1 MQIQAHSGGVMID
14 GRRIHLQRDDVARPF
29 LRANVSHLG
38 TGPGYEVVDATGEA
52 RCGPVTR
59 AEMFDDRDLREL
71 ISDQKQV
78 REDGHVVMSQPM
90 EDLDGLFDLYAA
102 RHEEKCSRRNERLMQ
117 RGEFGRTERR

>member
-1 MQIQAHSGGVMID
+1 MNLQGASGGVMID
-14 GRRIHLQRDDVARPF
+14 GRRIHSQRDDVARPF

-78 REDGHVVMSQPM
+78 REDGPVVMSQPM
-90 EDLDGLFDLYAA
+90 EDLDAPIDLYAA
-102 RHEEKCSRRNERLMQ
+102 RH
-117 RGEFGRTERR
+117 GENCCRRTERCV

>member
-52 RCGPVTR
+52 RRGAVTR
-59 AEMFDDRDLREL
+59 AEMFDDRYLREL
-71 ISDQKQV
+71 ISDQEQV
-78 REDGHVVMSQPM
+78 RGDRHVVLSEPI
-90 EDLDGLFDLYAA
+90 EDAAGIFNSYAA
-102 RHEEKCSRRNERLMQ
+102 RHADKASR
-117 RGEFGRTERR
+117 